1 MHQLTEKQVSEEA
14 KKLPLSININLE
26 MANT

>member
-1 MHQLTEKQVSEEA
+1 MHKLTEKQVSEEV